1 MASIPFALS
10 VSHFINSVGAKAGF
24 AAIIGLALLVL
35 LFFAQMRET
44 AHLRDQAEEAADQV
58 RQLEQ
63 RLATLARG
71 MTGSGRAAT
80 PDTGSAPA
88 PGATVAPRPAAAG
101 AATASRTASPPY
113 APVGVGA
120 PALASA
126 TRLIPGFDDG
136 PISVR
141 QTGAAAATANGDDRE
156 RGRAA
161 AAVMDPPG
169 PPPATAAG
177 GGNGSAGR
185 PAPPAPVGAGRPA
198 QPPSAPATGSA
209 PRGPRT
215 PPPARTN
222 YGPEQTSRWRGLL
235 VGLIALIVVAAIV
248 VVLLLLTGGS
258 STPSSNTSSSQ
269 AISNAPT
276 KHKRPTKH
284 TAAIKPSSVS
294 LVVLNGTSTN
304 QLAHDVSQKLA
315 ADGYKVGTPATA
327 NDQTHAS
334 TIVGYQPGDKAD
346 AEIVAKSL
354 GLPASAVSAVD
365 QPSLQ
370 VACPGAG
377 ACTAQV
383 IVTVGSDLASVAS
396 SSSASSAPAAGAT
409 TTG

>member
-10 VSHFINSVGAKAGF
+10 VSHFVNSVGAKAGF

-44 AHLRDQAEEAADQV
+44 AHLREQAEEAADHV

-71 MTGSGRAAT
+71 MTGSGRAA
-80 PDTGSAPA
+80 APNETAA
-88 PGATVAPRPAAAG
+88 PTAGATVAPRPAAAG
-101 AATASRTASPPY
+101 AAGASRAASPPY

-141 QTGAAAATANGDDRE
+141 HSGAAAATANGGDDE
-156 RGRAA
+156 GGRGG
-161 AAVMDPPG
+161 AAVMAPPG

-177 GGNGSAGR
+177 GGNGTTNR
-185 PAPPAPVGAGRPA
+185 PASPSPVGAGRPGL
-198 QPPSAPATGSA
+198 PPRPPATGSA

-215 PPPARTN
+215 PPPSRTN
-222 YGPEQTSRWRGLL
+222 YGPEQPSRWRGLL

-258 STPSSNTSSSQ
+258 SSPSSSTSSSQ
-269 AISNAPT
+269 AISNAPG
-276 KHKRPTKH
+276 KHKRSTKR
-284 TAAIKPSSVS
+284 TATVKPSAVS

-315 ADGYKVGTPATA
+315 GDGYKVGTPATA
-327 NDQTHAS
+327 NDQTHAT
-334 TIVGYQPGDKAD
+334 TIVGYRPGDKAA

-354 GLPASAVSAVD
+354 GLPPTAVSAVD

-377 ACTAQV
+377 TCAAQV
-383 IVTVGSDLASVAS
+383 VVTVGADLDSVAS